1 MKRRD
6 FADNFVSKSS
16 IWQEL
21 ILDAALQI
29 QLLQLNCSFFAYFH
43 MQPIIRYFDISTFR
57 NDVAVFIG
65 FAYKVKIL
73 MILMYP
79 NSSLIGK

>member
-1 MKRRD
+1 M
-6 FADNFVSKSS
+6 FPFFP
-16 IWQEL
+16 
-21 ILDAALQI
+21 
-29 QLLQLNCSFFAYFH
+29 NCSFLTDFS
-43 MQPIIRYFDISTFR
+43 MQQIIHYFDISTFR

-73 MILMYP
+73 MILTYP